1 MFQDE
6 GRFGRISDP
15 RRCWAPS
22 GLRPDVPTQVVR
34 EYTYAFAAVSPHD
47 GTMDSLILPEVNA
60 CMMSMFLEEVAT
72 RHPGDLILML
82 MDQASWH
89 KAQELRIPQNMRL
102 VWLPAYS
109 PQCNPVEHIW
119 DEIREK
125 WFANKVFDSMDAVED
140 ILMDALVTLEN
151 DKKKIAGIAGFDWIV
166 SVPLNAT

>member
-89 KAQELRIPQNMRL
+89 KAQELKIPQNMRL
-102 VWLPAYS
+102 IWFHNAILWNISGMRYARSGLRTRCLIVWLQLRTYS
-109 PQCNPVEHIW
+109 W
-119 DEIREK
+119 
-125 WFANKVFDSMDAVED
+125 
-140 ILMDALVTLEN
+140 TL
-151 DKKKIAGIAGFDWIV
+151 W
-166 SVPLNAT
+166 